1 MSALLGEAHVAD
13 AMPKEKSLE
22 EHDKEKHPYG
32 FNPKTDTCKFRDRIA
47 TETGE
52 DKADIENP
60 AEAPKASKT
69 GSDTTKKAIV
79 TPDDIRGEVS
89 AKKNYVQ
96 GKEEAYPQKQMGI
109 SHIFTGSAANYDKP
123 SLLRVGTGTGNQV
136 YGWGLYGSNQRGDAE
151 GYAAGDVD
159 KKSGIGYIKNGKLI
173 EQFGKL
179 VENKVAG
186 ALALWGDVET
196 AIEEMKGVPNS
207 EDIIKELKE
216 HGHEYREY
224 HPQEFIYEQTFFTDR
239 KEGDESHLLSW
250 FEPVSEENKKRIA
263 KGLAQ
268 SWIEKLRALGRYT
281 PKKEELTINAE
292 FERLGGIDKKMSG
305 EKIYSLLSERL
316 GSPKAASELLAESN
330 IDGIKYPA
338 DSYRSKEVKNG
349 DEVGWNYVS
358 FRDDNIRID
367 KKYVDGKKMFDY
379 QELMAKHHS
388 GIDPMAV
395 LAYLTRIDSPEE
407 MAAEFARIMES
418 GKIEKDKSVHDELY
432 EALVKDEG
440 TLKDQTLQ
448 EHDKAHHPGGYHEGD
463 TCKFRDKIKEVTPED
478 QADELSLGGVKQ
490 QGTIEKDGSS
500 GERKSIRSKLIVS
513 PEEDAAYLEA
523 AENGDEKAVKRL
535 FEKAAKRYL
544 ADSKV
549 QSKVWHNTKK
559 KFTEFRNNFPNVFFF
574 AKDRK
579 WADIFGK
586 EERYS
591 MKENTKPYYVR
602 LEKPLDMRGERTG
615 NEWLKFFEDN
625 GIKLG
630 EKGVEKLSKVGEET
644 LPGWA
649 ILNHDISEP
658 HGPGFRD
665 SMVAAGFD
673 GAAFED
679 TKRGTADRTTYGVFN
694 SNAIKSADPVTYDDE
709 GHVIPLSR
717 RFDDGDDIR
726 GDVSGKTEYIEKMKS
741 LHPNIDP
748 EELIDRLKNLGS
760 RDEMEAEIAKILCNK

>member
-1 MSALLGEAHVAD
+1 MSALLGEAYVSD

-22 EHDKEKHPYG
+22 EHDKEKHPHG

-47 TETGE
+47 TETEE

-60 AEAPKASKT
+60 AEAPNVSTT
-69 GSDTTKKAIV
+69 GSDTTKKTLV
-79 TPDDIRGEVS
+79 TQEDIRGEFP
-89 AKKNYVQ
+89 AKKNDVQ
-96 GKEEAYPQKQMGI
+96 GGKEAYPQKQMGI

-123 SLLRVGTGTGNQV
+123 SLLKVGTGEGSQV
-136 YGWGLYGSNQRGDAE
+136 YGWGLYGSSKRGVGE
-151 GYAAGDVD
+151 TYADISADENTKETIMKRGEPIKTEKNANAYEILSSECAHNGFGMRSINYDDV
-159 KKSGIGYIKNGKLI
+159 KSAVRTLESIVYG
-173 EQFGKL
+173 
-179 VENKVAG
+179 
-186 ALALWGDVET
+186 
-196 AIEEMKGVPNS
+196 
-207 EDIIKELKE
+207 KELGNQSLPNWTRILDIENMTSEEAQWYIDELKN
-216 HGHEYREY
+216 HWDEYSVDIKIPR
-224 HPQEFIYEQTFFTDR
+224 QVLYEQTFFTDR
-239 KEGDESHLLSW
+239 ASGDESHLMKWYSDERPRNLLKNISNNLSQEQLDA
-250 FEPVSEENKKRIA
+250 FNRAYKKAYHSGPGGRAQAVSNGDVYEI
-263 KGLAQ
+263 
-268 SWIEKLRALGRYT
+268 
-281 PKKEELTINAE
+281 
-292 FERLGGIDKKMSG
+292 
-305 EKIYSLLSERL
+305 LSDIL
-316 GSPKAASELLAESN
+316 GSPQSASEFLRDKCD
-330 IDGIKYPA
+330 IDGVKYPV
-338 DSYRSKEVKNG
+338 DSYLGPIRDG
-349 DEVGWNYVS
+349 DNVGWNYVS

-367 KKYVDGKKMFDY
+367 KKYIDGQKMYDY
-379 QELMAKHHS
+379 EELMAKHHS
-388 GIDPMAV
+388 TIDPMEV
-395 LAYLTRIDSPEE
+395 LSYLTKLDTPEE

-418 GKIEKDKSVHDELY
+418 GK
-432 EALVKDEG
+432 
-440 TLKDQTLQ
+440 
-448 EHDKAHHPGGYHEGD
+448 
-463 TCKFRDKIKEVTPED
+463 
-478 QADELSLGGVKQ
+478 
-490 QGTIEKDGSS
+490 IEKDGSS

-559 KFTEFRNNFPNVFFF
+559 KFTEFRNTFPNVFFF

-591 MKENTKPYYVR
+591 TKENTKPYYVR

-717 RFDDGDDIR
+717 RFNDGDDIR

-741 LHPNIDP
+741 LHPDINSN
-748 EELIDRLKNLGS
+748 ELIDRLKNLGS
-760 RDEMEAEIAKILCNK
+760 REEMEAEISKILGNK